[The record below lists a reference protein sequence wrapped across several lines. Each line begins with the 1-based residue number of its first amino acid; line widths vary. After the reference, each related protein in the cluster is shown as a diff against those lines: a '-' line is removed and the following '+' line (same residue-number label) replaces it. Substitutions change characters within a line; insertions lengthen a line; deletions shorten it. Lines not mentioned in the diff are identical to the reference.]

1 MATSTAFVIVIAM
14 VLATAIVGLALFLKG
29 KVKAAGQFKG
39 ASFSLEAE
47 ERRR

>member
-1 MATSTAFVIVIAM
+1 MGTSTAVVIVIAM
-14 VLATAIVGLALFLKG
+14 VLVAAIVALALFLKG
-29 KVKAAGQFKG
+29 RVKAAGQFKG

>member
-1 MATSTAFVIVIAM
+1 MALSTAIVMITGM
-14 VLATAIVGLALFLKG
+14 VLLAGIVGLALFLKG
-29 KVKAAGQFKG
+29 KVRAAGQFRG

>member
-1 MATSTAFVIVIAM
+1 MAPS
-14 VLATAIVGLALFLKG
+14 TAIVMITGMVLLAGLAGLALFLKG
-29 KVKAAGQFKG
+29 KVKAVGQFRG

>member
-1 MATSTAFVIVIAM
+1 MAISTAVVMVTGM
-14 VLATAIVGLALFLKG
+14 VLLTCIVGLALFLKG